1 MQVQTGSTFSM
12 PLEADWLDERDA
24 GALAQALKCLIT
36 ELVGWGSE
44 PYDTEGQPS
53 FLEHTS

>member
-1 MQVQTGSTFSM
+1 MEEEMQVQTTGSAFSM
-12 PLEADWLDERDA
+12 PLEADWLDQKDA

-44 PYDTEGQPS
+44 PFDLQSPQAQ
-53 FLEHTS
+53 

>member
-1 MQVQTGSTFSM
+1 MQVQTGSAFSV

-44 PYDTEGQPS
+44 PYDTEAATQ
-53 FLEHTS
+53 E